1 GGVEQGQGR
10 FTRPTVSKGRP
21 MNFQTAVKTCLTKYV
36 TVSGRAARSEYWY
49 WVLFGVLVGIVANIV
64 DAILFG
70 GNSRPVSS
78 IVSLAILLPGIAVSV
93 RRLHDLD
100 RSGWWYLLVLIPVVG
115 WIVLLV
121 WFIGRGTVGS
131 NRLGSD

>member
-1 GGVEQGQGR
+1 
-10 FTRPTVSKGRP
+10 

-131 NRLGSD
+131 NRFGEDPGSVGAA

>member
-1 GGVEQGQGR
+1 PDRASQLARIGHIGQRGAADQGQGGY
-10 FTRPTVSKGRP
+10 TRPTVSKGRP

-36 TVSGRAARSEYWY
+36 TVSGRAARSECWY

-93 RRLHDLD
+93 RR
-100 RSGWWYLLVLIPVVG
+100 
-115 WIVLLV
+115 
-121 WFIGRGTVGS
+121 
-131 NRLGSD
+131 

>member
-1 GGVEQGQGR
+1 
-10 FTRPTVSKGRP
+10 

-100 RSGWWYLLVLIPVVG
+100 RSGWWYLLVLIPVIG
-115 WIVLLV
+115 WIALLV
-121 WFIGRGTVGS
+121 WFIGRGTVGP
-131 NRLGSD
+131 NRFGEDPIGSVGAA